1 MLLLYPSRVMESSSR
16 FTDASIA
23 RRVEGDSSWPLAR
36 ADTRDGVEE
45 AILVMSGGVT
55 QIGDEKCNT
64 NW

>member
-1 MLLLYPSRVMESSSR
+1 MESSSR